1 MGRMGV
7 VQNEA
12 REVFQ
17 RVAAMA
23 NVEIHSISTHMPVSN
38 EDAEYTRDQLVRFQR
53 IVTKFAQKFR
63 EIQGARVAKRRDAR
77 VQSADLRNRARRYHA
92 LRHFAAPGIS

>member
-12 REVFQ
+12 RQVFQ

-23 NVEIHSISTHMPVSN
+23 NLEIHSISTHMPVSN
-38 EDAEYTRDQLVRFQR
+38 EDAEYTRDQLVRFQ
-53 IVTKFAQKFR
+53 K
-63 EIQGARVAKRRDAR
+63 
-77 VQSADLRNRARRYHA
+77 NR
-92 LRHFAAPGIS
+92 